1 MVYYLERAQM
11 IPADIDTVWRF
22 FADPR
27 NLNEVTPPDMDFAF
41 VHGGDEPMYAGQII
55 EYRVMIVPGWRV
67 RWLTQITHVEEKHR
81 FIDEQRLG
89 PYRLWIHEHCF
100 ESLASGVW
108 MTDHVTYALPFG
120 FLGRLIHAL
129 FVKRRLN
136 RIFDYRRQKVAEIFS

>member
-55 EYRVMIVPGWRV
+55 EYRVMIVAGWRV
-67 RWLTQITHVEEKHR
+67 HWLTQITYVEEKHR

-108 MTDHVTYALPFG
+108 MTDHVTMLCP
-120 FLGRLIHAL
+120 L
-129 FVKRRLN
+129 
-136 RIFDYRRQKVAEIFS
+136 DS